1 MNCEIP
7 RILIAGTGSGCGKTT
22 VSCAVMK
29 ALVDRG
35 LKTAAFKCGPDYI
48 DPMFHTR
55 ITGTRST
62 NLDSFFF
69 DDSTLAGLLAKNGAG
84 MDVSVIEGVMG
95 FYDGLGLVQSKGSSF
110 DVARLTRTPAVLV
123 VDGRGASLSIEA
135 VIAGFLSLEPENTI
149 KGVIIN
155 RCSSRVYEA
164 ISEDMRKRF
173 GGRVVPLGY
182 MPPMPDVSLES
193 RHLGLVTAAEVEG
206 LSEKLSLLASQA
218 EKTVDLDGLISL
230 AKEAP
235 ALGYE
240 PLSLPKREKVRIA
253 VARDRAFCFYY
264 EDSLDV
270 LRDMGAELVSFSPLE
285 DAALP
290 SGIDGL
296 YLGGGYPELYAERL
310 SANKA
315 MLSTVREAVK
325 GGLPTIAECGGF
337 MYLTEDIEGFPMAG
351 VLPGKCFDNKKL
363 TRFGYVT
370 LTAQKDNMLCRAG
383 ETIRGHE
390 FHRWEA
396 ENTGSGFTAEK
407 SGGKSWDCVFT
418 GDTLYAGF
426 PHFHFLSNTG
436 FAEGFYGAC
445 LTEKKRHDREY

>member
-69 DDSTLAGLLAKNGAG
+69 DDSTLTWLLAKNGKG
-84 MDVSVIEGVMG
+84 CDVSVIEGVMG

-173 GGRVVPLGY
+173 GGRVVPMGY

-240 PLSLPKREKVRIA
+240 PLSLPKHEKVRIA

-290 SGIDGL
+290 SAIDGL

-315 MLSTVREAVK
+315 
-325 GGLPTIAECGGF
+325 
-337 MYLTEDIEGFPMAG
+337 
-351 VLPGKCFDNKKL
+351 
-363 TRFGYVT
+363 
-370 LTAQKDNMLCRAG
+370 
-383 ETIRGHE
+383 
-390 FHRWEA
+390 
-396 ENTGSGFTAEK
+396 
-407 SGGKSWDCVFT
+407 
-418 GDTLYAGF
+418 
-426 PHFHFLSNTG
+426 
-436 FAEGFYGAC
+436 
-445 LTEKKRHDREY
+445 

>member
-69 DDSTLAGLLAKNGAG
+69 DDSTLTGLLAKNGKG
-84 MDVSVIEGVMG
+84 CDVSVIEGVMG

-164 ISEDMRKRF
+164 ISEDMRNRF

-235 ALGYE
+235 ALRYE
-240 PLSLPKREKVRIA
+240 PLGLPKHEKVRIA

-290 SGIDGL
+290 SAIDGL

-315 MLSTVREAVK
+315 MLSSVREAVK

-337 MYLTEDIEGFPMAG
+337 MYLTEEIEGFPMAG

-370 LTAQKDNMLCRAG
+370 LTAQQDNMLCRAG